1 MAHDR
6 KLVLG
11 AVALVRKRV
20 RNTRPAA
27 DMAREAIEPI
37 LVKSGWFPDA
47 PFRWVGIIFRYG
59 LVTDPD
65 PEFGQIHPDERDLP
79 IARELDVN
87 ELLAVHRDVDALA
100 RHFRIRTLECLLAVA
115 TRYDLPAATLESAL
129 AEEHTA
135 SPPAE
140 PHLR

>member
-20 RNTRPAA
+20 RNTHPAA

-37 LVKSGWFPDA
+37 LIKSGWFPKA

-59 LVTDPD
+59 LVTDPEPVFD
-65 PEFGQIHPDERDLP
+65 QIHPDDGDLP
-79 IARELDVN
+79 IARELDTN

-100 RHFRIRTLECLLAVA
+100 RYFRIRTLECLVAVA
-115 TRYDLPAATLESAL
+115 GRYDLPASALESAL
-129 AEEHTA
+129 AAEHA
-135 SPPAE
+135 A
-140 PHLR
+140 